1 MAKQIHKLTDLK
13 IKALK
18 KPGLHGDGDGLY
30 LKLSPTGTRSWML
43 RFKIGGEPGKMGLG
57 AYPEISLSEAQQSS

>member
-1 MAKQIHKLTDLK
+1 MAKQTHKLTDLK

-30 LKLSPTGTRSWML
+30 LKLSPHRDEVVDPAL
-43 RFKIGGEPGKMGLG
+43 
-57 AYPEISLSEAQQSS
+57 